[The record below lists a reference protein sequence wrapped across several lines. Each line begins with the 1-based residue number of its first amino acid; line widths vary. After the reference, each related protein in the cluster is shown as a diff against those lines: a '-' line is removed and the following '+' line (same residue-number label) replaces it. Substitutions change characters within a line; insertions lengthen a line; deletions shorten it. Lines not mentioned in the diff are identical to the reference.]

1 MNSVQ
6 LEIQL
11 IASEVAVACCIEGG
25 YLVLRGMAVISDA
38 SGHSILLEIVL
49 AFFITQNLNSPL
61 LILLAAMTG
70 ILTVLL
76 VEVIQKTGLVKE
88 DTAIGLVFPALFS
101 IGVIL
106 ISKNAADVHLDIDAV
121 LLGELAFAPFERMQ
135 WMGMDL
141 GPKSLWVM
149 GGVLAMTVRL
159 L

>member
-11 IASEVAVACCIEGG
+11 HAAVVAVGCALAGVV
-25 YLVLRGMAVISDA
+25 LVLRGIALISDA
-38 SGHSILLEIVL
+38 ISHSILLGIVL
-49 AFFITQNLNSPL
+49 GFFVTQTLTSPV
-61 LILLAAMTG
+61 LILLAALTG
-70 ILTVLL
+70 ILTVVL
-76 VEVIQKTGLVKE
+76 VEMIQKTELVKE

-135 WMGMDL
+135 WMGRSED
-141 GPKSLWVM
+141 
-149 GGVLAMTVRL
+149 RR
-159 L
+159 